1 MVTARVH
8 HKCNNLINEIMMELN
23 WECCLEP
30 KIIIFHT
37 CSVSIKETQ
46 ILIHFTYEC
55 MNATS

>member
-23 WECCLEP
+23 RECCLEP

-55 MNATS
+55 INATS